1 MIFFYHQRFQKKSA
15 TANVFTHHQRRW
27 SFLSPSQF
35 FFAASR
41 RALIRRLHE
50 WNFMYIPA
58 RSQDE
63 AE

>member
-1 MIFFYHQRFQKKSA
+1 MIFFITSVSRKSA
-15 TANVFTHHQRRW
+15 APLRMFYPPSATLVISFTQ
-27 SFLSPSQF
+27 PV